1 MEAMPRDIGFKNIR
15 CSAPTGAADAAWF
28 MPSDSDRCW
37 VEAPRRHMRG
47 VSSGIVPLSR
57 SRDSPAMS
65 EEAIRHLSRDRRF
78 AALIRRVGPPRLV
91 VEKQRSPYE
100 ALTRAIAHQQLHGR
114 AAVAIL
120 GRFEALFPGQS
131 FPTPAQVLATEET
144 ALRACGFSA
153 TKIACIRAIAAAT
166 LDGTIPTR
174 SESARLSDEALIE
187 RLTTIRGVG
196 RWTVEMLLIFCLGRP
211 DVLPVDD
218 FGVRDGYR
226 VLHKLAAQPKPREL
240 AELGLRW
247 APHRS
252 LAAWY
257 LWRAS
262 DEAKRAAAASS
273 RA

>member
-1 MEAMPRDIGFKNIR
+1 
-15 CSAPTGAADAAWF
+15 
-28 MPSDSDRCW
+28 
-37 VEAPRRHMRG
+37 
-47 VSSGIVPLSR
+47 
-57 SRDSPAMS
+57 MS
-65 EEAIRHLSRDRRF
+65 EDAIRHLSRDRRF
-78 AALIRRVGPPRLV
+78 AALIRRVGPPGLV
-91 VEKQRSPYE
+91 VEKRRSPYE

-114 AAVAIL
+114 AALAIL
-120 GRFEALFPGQS
+120 GRFAALYPGQS

-174 SESARLSDEALIE
+174 RESARLSDDVLIE

-196 RWTVEMLLIFCLGRP
+196 RWTVEMLLIFTLGRP

-226 VLHKLAAQPKPREL
+226 ALHKLDSQPKPRDL
-240 AELGLRW
+240 AEIGRAW
-247 APHRS
+247 SPYRS

-262 DEAKRAAAASS
+262 DEAKRAAAPSS